1 MSVSMSSGDGA
12 ALAGGGE
19 QLTAGPVTAWEEV
32 AGVYQLDSCAA
43 WIRERSLAKVS
54 LQFPDALL
62 GDAAAVTR
70 QLASL
75 CADSGRD
82 VQLFILGDTTY
93 GECCVDEIAAEHISS
108 DGVIHFG
115 HTCLTATC
123 RLPAL
128 WIFTRKSCDVTSL
141 SSALEDK
148 AREAPDTCPLVLV
161 YDVEYDHLLSN
172 LTLDNVPLVVGRCS
186 SSNEDICDDSKVRK
200 FGRTFDVK
208 SEDELKNRVVIY
220 VGKGESSLLNF
231 MYNWPE
237 NEFHVFDDGSL
248 VPANISVS
256 KFMMKRYFLVEK
268 TKDAERVGLLVGTLG
283 THRYADIIE
292 RLRAT
297 GRRASK
303 KVYVFLVG
311 KPNVAKLANFPE
323 IDVFVLVACPETSLV
338 DSRDFLQPIV
348 TPYEFELA
356 CSRSVEWAGKLVTD
370 FKELLLASSD
380 NVDDGGGGGDQEEED
395 SEGDVSLITGK
406 VRSSARTQET
416 VSGGQLTVIND
427 KTIR

>member
-12 ALAGGGE
+12 ALAGGAE

-32 AGVYQLDSCAA
+32 ARVYQLDSCTA
-43 WIRERSLAKVS
+43 WVRERSLAKVS

-75 CADSGRD
+75 CAESGGSD

-93 GECCVDEIAAEHISS
+93 GECCVDEIAAEHIAS

-128 WIFTRKSCDVTSL
+128 WIFTRKDCDVSSL
-141 SSALEDK
+141 CSSLEDK
-148 AREAPDTCPLVLV
+148 TREAPDTCPLVLV

-186 SSNEDICDDSKVRK
+186 SSNEDICDESKVRK
-200 FGRTFDVK
+200 FGRTFDVE
-208 SEDELKNRVVIY
+208 SEEELKNRVVIY

-292 RLRAT
+292 RLKAT
-297 GRRASK
+297 GRRANK

-323 IDVFVLVACPETSLV
+323 IEVRAAYDPSVFYNQLVES
-338 DSRDFLQPIV
+338 FH
-348 TPYEFELA
+348 
-356 CSRSVEWAGKLVTD
+356 
-370 FKELLLASSD
+370 
-380 NVDDGGGGGDQEEED
+380 
-395 SEGDVSLITGK
+395 
-406 VRSSARTQET
+406 
-416 VSGGQLTVIND
+416 
-427 KTIR
+427 